1 MDVDPKGPSPIAR
14 RPAGLPGLALQPLSA
29 PPAPPAPTAIAR
41 ARPAA
46 PGAAAPPPSGAGH
59 QMPLAARPPPPR
71 AKYPKICPAIAPKPA
86 MAPMKIPFLALVL
99 KLVPMQLLLLD
110 LLVLLLNTLKRW
122 VLPPRPRPGRKPTSE
137 EKTAAKP
144 SPKKRA
150 KVKKEPPEVKAKVKP
165 KSSAMT
171 TLALLPVPEAPR
183 VLARSVGGGSG
194 GVTASGNGGVTGAN
208 GANGSVNSAS
218 ANGGAHGVGANGA
231 HGASGANGGA
241 KLGANGASSNGVG
254 ANGTSS
260 NGTGANGAASPLASP
275 APSPPLALPPGPI
288 SLEVAEL
295 KMGYLAKLKEQEL
308 IRNYIEVITNQIKE
322 LSFVKLG
329 VITFDALRTPSSPPG
344 VIKLK
349 PFMTTLATNTP
360 QGTALLLATAPVAP
374 PLAFPD
380 LLDAINNI
388 NDLNKFLAYLNKLL
402 SILNL
407 AAKRPLAPKEEHEL
421 WVNSQINHYLDLRA
435 KYKTKAKLEARPVR
449 APARSFSKISDEVVA
464 AAPAPPPFAV
474 DEPLLGDIDLILDN
488 DVVDRMIL
496 ETTAAGGNEITN
508 LLAEDEYGVKIHTVL
523 LKDDL
528 SSSSRRRRA
537 NCGFCSLDTPC
548 LCIDADIELGLK

>member
-14 RPAGLPGLALQPLSA
+14 RPAGSPGSASQPSSA

-71 AKYPKICPAIAPKPA
+71 AKYPKICPAIAP
-86 MAPMKIPFLALVL
+86 MKIPFSASVS
-99 KLVPMQLLLLD
+99 KSVPMQSSLSD
-110 LLVLLLNTLKRW
+110 SLVSSLNTSKRW

-171 TLALLPVPEAPR
+171 TSASSPVPEAPR

-231 HGASGANGGA
+231 NGANGGA
-241 KLGANGASSNGVG
+241 KIGANGASSNSVG
-254 ANGTSS
+254 ANGTST
-260 NGTGANGAASPLASP
+260 NGTSSHGAASPSASP

-288 SLEVAEL
+288 SSEVAEL

-322 LSFVKLG
+322 LSFVKSG

-344 VIKLK
+344 VIKSK
-349 PFMTTLATNTP
+349 PFMTTSATNTP
-360 QGTALLLATAPVAP
+360 QGTASLLATAPVAP
-374 PLAFPD
+374 PSAFPD
-380 LLDAINNI
+380 SLDAINNI
-388 NDLNKFLAYLNKLL
+388 NDLNKFLAYLNKSS
-402 SILNL
+402 SILNS
-407 AAKRPLAPKEEHEL
+407 AAKRPLAPKEEHES

-435 KYKTKAKLEARPVR
+435 KYKTKAKVEARPVR

-474 DEPLLGDIDLILDN
+474 DEPSSGDIDLILDN

-508 LLAEDEYGVKIHTVL
+508 LLAEDEYGVKIHTVSS
-523 LKDDL
+523 KDDS

-537 NCGFCSLDTPC
+537 NCGFCSSDTPC

>member
-14 RPAGLPGLALQPLSA
+14 RPAGSPGSASQPSSA

-86 MAPMKIPFLALVL
+86 MAPMKIPFSASVS
-99 KLVPMQLLLLD
+99 KSVPMQSSLSD
-110 LLVLLLNTLKRW
+110 SLVSSLNTSKRW

-171 TLALLPVPEAPR
+171 TSASSPVPEAPR
-183 VLARSVGGGSG
+183 VLARSVSG
-194 GVTASGNGGVTGAN
+194 GVSASGNGGVNGAN
-208 GANGSVNSAS
+208 GANGGAS
-218 ANGGAHGVGANGA
+218 GGANGASVGANGVSA
-231 HGASGANGGA
+231 TGANGASGANGGA

-260 NGTGANGAASPLASP
+260 NGTGANGAASPSASP

-288 SLEVAEL
+288 SSEVAEL

-322 LSFVKLG
+322 LSFVKSG

-344 VIKLK
+344 VIKSK
-349 PFMTTLATNTP
+349 PFMTTSATNTP
-360 QGTALLLATAPVAP
+360 QGTASLLATAPVAP
-374 PLAFPD
+374 PSAFPD
-380 LLDAINNI
+380 SLDAINNI
-388 NDLNKFLAYLNKLL
+388 NDLNKFLAYLNKSS
-402 SILNL
+402 SILNS
-407 AAKRPLAPKEEHEL
+407 AAKRPLAPKEEHES

-435 KYKTKAKLEARPVR
+435 KYKTKAKVEARPVR

-474 DEPLLGDIDLILDN
+474 DEPSSGDIDLILDN

-508 LLAEDEYGVKIHTVL
+508 LLAEDEYGVKIHTVSS
-523 LKDDL
+523 KDDS

-537 NCGFCSLDTPC
+537 NCGFCSSDTPC